1 MLPVHAPGKS
11 KHGETRRGGMA
22 KKMISGF
29 FAILIGYGII
39 VALLFLFQRNLIYFP
54 SSHRPEPADYTVPE
68 MTVHMLETADN
79 LELLAWYR
87 APQGPD
93 VPVIVYFHGNAG
105 HIGYRGAK
113 VRPYLDAGYGVLL
126 PSWRGYSG
134 NAGAP
139 SEKGLYADGRAALA
153 FLSEQGIPSARWVLY
168 GESIGSGVAVE
179 LARAR
184 AQGEEPVGAVVLESP
199 FTSLGDMAAFHYPWV
214 PMRWLMRDHYNSLS
228 KITAIGA
235 QLLILHGERDRVV
248 PPSFVRRLAEAANEP
263 NKMKVITGAGHNDLY
278 DFDAPGVVIE
288 FLSELYSQPPPR

>member
-1 MLPVHAPGKS
+1 MHAPGES

-93 VPVIVYFHGNAG
+93 APVIVYFHGNAG

-179 LARAR
+179 LARTR

-199 FTSLGDMAAFHYPWV
+199 FTSLEDMAAFHYPWV

-235 QLLILHGERDRVV
+235 QLLILHGERDRIV

-278 DFDAPGVVIE
+278 DFGAPGVVLE